1 MSDQEQNAH
10 LSGFLNVDKPVG
22 MTSHDV
28 VVAVRRGLR
37 IRKAGHAGTL
47 DPLASGVLVVCLGS
61 ATRLSEYVM
70 VSTKRYRARVC
81 LGVET
86 DTYDAEGEVLAVRDA
101 SGVTLDAVEQ
111 ALEPLRGEI
120 AQVPPMYS
128 AVKQGGR
135 KLYELA
141 RAGETVARA
150 ARPVLIET
158 LTVTEWMPPIVTL
171 DIVCSAGTYVRSL
184 AHDLGAALG
193 VGAHLAGLVRLAS
206 GVFKLEDAVPLDTLL
221 ADPDWTRQHVISSA
235 AALAC
240 WPVVDLDPDALR
252 RVIQGQALPDTRA
265 TASTLAQGRS
275 PDGEL
280 AAVLEGDGVRWRPIK
295 VLVQHW

>member
-1 MSDQEQNAH
+1 MSDQEQSVR

-28 VVAVRRGLR
+28 VAVVRRALR

-70 VSTKRYRARVC
+70 ASTKRYRARVR

-86 DTYDAEGEVLAVRDA
+86 DTYDTEGEVLAVHDA
-101 SGVTLDAVEQ
+101 SGVTLAAVER

-141 RAGETVARA
+141 RAGETVTRA
-150 ARPVLIET
+150 ARPVFIET
-158 LTVTEWMPPIVTL
+158 LTVMEWTPPIVTL

-206 GVFKLEDAVPLDTLL
+206 GAFKLEDAAPLDTLL
-221 ADPDWTRQHVISSA
+221 ADPDWTRHLIAPSA
-235 AALAC
+235 ALTD
-240 WPVVDLDPDALR
+240 WPVVELDAGALK
-252 RVIQGQALPDTRA
+252 RVLRGQALPDSRA
-265 TASTLAQGRS
+265 LAGTLAQGRA

-280 AAVLEGDGVRWRPIK
+280 AAVLEGDGTRWWPIK
-295 VLVQHW
+295 VFARSR